1 MKQFALFVALIAGLS
16 LAFTT
21 PIETVAVN
29 LSSST
34 VAWRGY
40 KVLGEHTGTVKL
52 TSGTLDFD
60 GETLVGGRF
69 VIDMT
74 SIVCTDLTGETR
86 TKLEGHLKSDDFF
99 GVANFPEATLQITN
113 AIPYGTDGKYKVVG
127 NLTIKDTTKEIK
139 FFTTI
144 AEENGQRVATSEIT
158 VDRSEYNVRYGSGS
172 FFDSLGDNTIYDEFD
187 INVRLVLN

>member
-1 MKQFALFVALIAGLS
+1 MKHFALFAILFAGLS
-16 LAFTT
+16 LAFTN
-21 PIETVAVN
+21 PIETVSVN
-29 LSSST
+29 LNSST

-52 TSGTLDFD
+52 SSGNLDFD
-60 GETLVGGRF
+60 GETLTGGRF

-74 SIVCTDLTGETR
+74 SIVCTDLSGETR
-86 TKLEGHLKSDDFF
+86 GKLEGHLKSDDFF
-99 GVANFPEATLQITN
+99 GVATYPEAVLDIAN
-113 AIPYGTDGKYKVVG
+113 VIPYGKPGEYKVVG
-127 NLTIKDTTKEIK
+127 NLTIKGITKEVK
-139 FFTTI
+139 FFTTVT
-144 AEENGQRVATSEIT
+144 EDNGQRVATSEIT